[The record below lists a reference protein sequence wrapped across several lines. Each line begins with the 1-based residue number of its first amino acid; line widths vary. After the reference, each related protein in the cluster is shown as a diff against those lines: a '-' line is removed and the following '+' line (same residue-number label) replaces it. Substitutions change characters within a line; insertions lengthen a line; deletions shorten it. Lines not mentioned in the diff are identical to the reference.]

1 MSKRLPMLLPALF
14 FLAAVLS
21 YSIEKNFHKVEFS
34 FNLDNSLYRIL
45 GSAKE
50 AIGDTLF
57 LKADAYLHGG
67 VEGKSDSGEDLEKE
81 GKIEEREHSAS
92 GLKTASDWIA
102 QVNDRVKVHEH
113 RHLAK
118 TQQKE
123 ILPFIYWAT
132 ELDPHNVEAVLTAAY
147 WLDRHLGQ
155 TDSAV
160 EVLAAGLRNNPGHW
174 EIEQGLADIYFKRKK
189 DAILGER
196 FYAKAIE
203 DVKDKEKDRHSLIE
217 LYYFL
222 GESRLSLKK
231 KSGALR
237 AYQMALALYA
247 ANEENGLKVQ
257 IMEKIKELS

>member
-50 AIGDTLF
+50 AVGDTLF

-67 VEGKSDSGEDLEKE
+67 VEGKSDTDEDLEKE
-81 GKIEEREHSAS
+81 GKIEEHAPLVS
-92 GLKTASDWIA
+92 TSDWIA
-102 QVNDRVKVHEH
+102 RINGQVKVHEH

-123 ILPFIYWAT
+123 ILPFIYWST
-132 ELDPHNVEAVLTAAY
+132 ELDPHNVEAILTAAY
-147 WLDRHLGQ
+147 WLDRHFGQ

-160 EVLAAGLRNNPGHW
+160 EVLAAGLKDNPNHW
-174 EIEQGLADIYFKRKK
+174 EIEQSLADIYFRRKK

-196 FYAKAIE
+196 YYAKAIQ
-203 DVKDKEKDRHSLIE
+203 DMKDKDKDKHSLIE

-231 KSGALR
+231 KSAALW
-237 AYQMALALYA
+237 AYQMALALYGA
-247 ANEENGLKVQ
+247 DEENALKVQ
-257 IMEKIKELS
+257 IMEKIKNLS